1 MPAPYIAQRIRQ
13 IKIAAELNPENLEL
27 RQKREELRDR
37 RRKQQREK
45 RQSTRQLTS
54 PRASSSHISK
64 TPTSTHQTPID
75 LVEVT
80 RQQLTTKDV
89 LAENLRQ
96 LELYHARVTKAKAEK
111 ASDKVRQPTYHLL
124 TRLKGD

>member
-1 MPAPYIAQRIRQ
+1 MPAPYNAQRICQ
-13 IKIAAELNPENLEL
+13 IRIAAEMNPENLGL
-27 RQKREELRDR
+27 RQELEELRDS

-54 PRASSSHISK
+54 PRASSSHISG
-64 TPTSTHQTPID
+64 TPISTHQTPID

-80 RQQLTTKDV
+80 RQQLTAKDV

-96 LELYHARVTKAKAEK
+96 LELYHARVAKAKAEK
-111 ASDKVRQPTYHLL
+111 ASDKVRQPRYHLVN
-124 TRLKGD
+124 